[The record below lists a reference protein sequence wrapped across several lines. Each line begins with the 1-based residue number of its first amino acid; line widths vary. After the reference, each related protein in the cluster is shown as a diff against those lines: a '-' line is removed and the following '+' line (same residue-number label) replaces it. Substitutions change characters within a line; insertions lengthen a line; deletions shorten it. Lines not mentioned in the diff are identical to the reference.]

1 MKMER
6 NQENQKYTRKK
17 QKNNQKTAQLK
28 ISKIVLKQKKGNKT
42 IKDIRIRAI
51 KKLFELENEEE
62 DYYKPVRVSNFYNN
76 NYIEYESKMIKIKQ
90 YQSKNTLMKLNHT

>member
-76 NYIEYESKMIKIKQ
+76 NYIEYESKVIKIKQ

>member
-76 NYIEYESKMIKIKQ
+76 NYIEYESKAIKIKQ